1 IEGKL
6 SQMSKEVNARIDP
19 FLKETPRSLRLPD
32 GPPCSQ
38 RSKFLLMDAL
48 KLSIEDPSHE
58 GEGIPLYDAIKC
70 MKTFF
75 GWKEPQIV
83 KPHEKGIN
91 PNYLLTWKQVLA
103 ELQDIENEDKI
114 PKTKTMKKTSQLKW
128 VLGENM
134 APEKVD
140 FEDCKDIGDLKQYNS
155 DEPKLRSLASWIQS

>member
-1 IEGKL
+1 SDAKL
-6 SQMSKEVNARIDP
+6 EP
-19 FLKETPRSLRLPD
+19 FLRTTPRPLKLPD
-32 GPPCSQ
+32 GPLCHQ

-75 GWKEPQIV
+75 GWKEPNIV

-91 PNYLLTWKQVLA
+91 PNYLMAWKQVLA
-103 ELQDIENEDKI
+103 ELQDIENEEKI
-114 PKTKTMKKTSQLKW
+114 PRTKNMKRTSQLKW
-128 VLGENM
+128 ALGENM

-140 FEDCKDIGDLKQYNS
+140 FDDCKDVGDLKQYDS
-155 DEPKLRSLASWIQS
+155 DEPEPRSLASWVPK